1 MIRDFSPADLPAVQA
16 VWAACG
22 REPLPAD
29 ELAAIRANA
38 PELLLVAEVE
48 DGIVGVVVGT
58 TDARRGWVHR
68 LAVLPTH
75 RRRGLAAALVAELE
89 GRFAERGLPR
99 VNLLVMPENEEGLR
113 FWARLGYLA
122 CPDVL
127 CTKAL
132 PAGVSSTRPLTQR

>member
-1 MIRDFSPADLPAVQA
+1 MIRTFAPADLPAVQA

-29 ELAAIRANA
+29 ELAAIRGHA
-38 PELLLVAEVE
+38 PELLLVAEVA

-58 TDARRGWVHR
+58 TDARRGWIHR
-68 LAVLPTH
+68 LAVLPAH

-89 GRFAERGLPR
+89 GRFAGRGLPR
-99 VNLLVMPENEEGLR
+99 VNLLVMPENEAGRR
-113 FWARLGYLA
+113 FWARLGYLS

-127 CTKAL
+127 CTKPL
-132 PAGVSSTRPLTQR
+132 PSSREV